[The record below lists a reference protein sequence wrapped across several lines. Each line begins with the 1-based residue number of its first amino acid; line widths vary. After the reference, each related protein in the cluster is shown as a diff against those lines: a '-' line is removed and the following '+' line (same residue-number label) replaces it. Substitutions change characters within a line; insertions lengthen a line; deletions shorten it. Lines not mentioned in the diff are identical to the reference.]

1 MNFVTFESLIRSIE
15 ASVVKSTE
23 VLETHHI
30 QRLLDYFEPD
40 GTPKTVT
47 LTLEG
52 KKIKVP
58 VFTLVNHQSLAID
71 ELEME
76 FRTRLCD
83 FEFVDKEPHL
93 VCDIKKQDPNN
104 PDSFANVRIK
114 FKINDKPESV
124 SRICDDLL
132 KDFKY
137 QEENTEPD
145 PSNIT
150 TITAPPSGVPPVSEY
165 EDRL

>member
-23 VLETHHI
+23 VLETHHV
-30 QRLLDYFEPD
+30 QRLLEYFNPD
-40 GTPKTVT
+40 GTAKTVS
-47 LTLEG
+47 LVLEG
-52 KKIKVP
+52 KKINVP

-83 FEFVDKEPHL
+83 FEFVNNDPHL

-114 FKINDKPESV
+114 FKINDKPEAV

-137 QEENTEPD
+137 QEEY
-145 PSNIT
+145 PSDDMT
-150 TITAPPSGVPPVSEY
+150 TIAPAPSGVPPVSKY